1 MKSACLKVLFLFTC
15 FHLSCVT
22 GLAQPNTTFS
32 HEENSQ
38 SVRDFSGM
46 KWRMKMMLP
55 GEGIKRGLHKLPPE
69 DIETLVWNNAEVPG
83 DVYTDLWKAGVIEDP
98 YFGRN
103 SVKAQWV
110 QQYEWWYAYQ
120 FQVTEGVEDQVVD
133 IVFEGVDY
141 SCEVW
146 LNGHYLG
153 KNEGA
158 FSSFSFNVN
167 EYLRISK
174 NDYLK
179 GQNMLIVKLDPAPQ
193 VNAFVAGKKTPWFG
207 DYWRDLA
214 PMGIWRP
221 VKMVRSGKVSFDD
234 VYANNKINEDGS
246 ADVGLE
252 LTVEN
257 TTSETREMNFVVSL
271 EGKNFDSEEINVEF
285 SQAVAPGLQKV
296 KKDIH
301 LENPKLWWPWDLGK
315 PNLYKAK
322 ISLKEGE
329 VNHDFNET
337 TFGIREVTSKWN
349 PGFEKGVDVSFPR
362 STYINGKFHF
372 IRSANWGGP
381 PDIFVGRTSPEEYY
395 ELIKLAK
402 EMNMNNIRIFG
413 WHPPEI
419 PEFYQYA
426 DEMGITIWQDI
437 IPLGTGNI
445 PMEEENIAEIF
456 NEGVKVLKERRNH
469 PSLIMMEGG
478 EEMMFRTR
486 DPHAGRRFLERLGDS
501 LQHYAPLPYVPDSPM
516 TDHVA
521 QEAGFKPKEAL
532 HALRYF
538 YDMGEWLHEDWLQT
552 KTDGFPIVPEFAITS
567 VPSVESLK
575 KFIPDDELWPPG
587 LSWGHHWADLTRLR
601 MQNWDVFGDE
611 KKGSLEEF
619 VNATQDAQ
627 GIIFKNGIEHFR
639 RDKPSLSGISLCHF
653 ITYWP
658 DMKWAI
664 VDNYQKP
671 KRSYYHVQKAYQ
683 PLLVNFEFK
692 KRRWHKE
699 EVFTGSI
706 WVVNDFYK
714 EYKNATINFEIK
726 DDSQK
731 SLFKKS
737 YEVAQIEKNSAK
749 KFFEVSEAVLGKVKE
764 KFYVTLK
771 LQDKDGTQISHND
784 YFFLIGDQQT
794 ATERFNE
801 WKKERLEQENERG
814 HGGYGSY
821 YFFFDELTREN
832 GKDYESGTQTPRARG
847 FEQSNDEN

>member
-1 MKSACLKVLFLFTC
+1 MERIYKNGKIWWSILTIILFGT
-15 FHLSCVT
+15 VAY
-22 GLAQPNTTFS
+22 AQPNTTFS
-32 HEENSQ
+32 QENKEQ

-55 GEGIKRGLHKLPPE
+55 GEGIKRGLHKLPSE
-69 DIETLVWNNAEVPG
+69 DIETLVWNNAQVPG
-83 DVYTDLWKAGVIEDP
+83 DVYTDLWKAGVIDDP

-120 FQVTEGVEDQVVD
+120 FQVKEGVENQVVD
-133 IVFEGVDY
+133 IKFEGVDY

-158 FSSFSFNVN
+158 LSGFSFNVN
-167 EYLRISK
+167 DYLRISEH
-174 NDYLK
+174 DYLK
-179 GQNMLIVKLDPAPQ
+179 GQNMLMVKIDPAPQ

-221 VKMVRSGKVSFDD
+221 VKMVRSGKVRFNDI
-234 VYANNKINEDGS
+234 YANTVINEDGS
-246 ADVGLE
+246 ADVSME

-257 TTSETREMNFVVSL
+257 TNAMAKDMSFEVSL
-271 EGKNFDSEEINVEF
+271 KGKNFESEETKVEF
-285 SQAVAPGLQKV
+285 KHTVAPGLHKV
-296 KKDIH
+296 VKNVH
-301 LENPKLWWPWDLGK
+301 LDNPKLWWPWDLGD
-315 PNLYKAK
+315 PNLYQAS
-322 ISLKEGE
+322 ISLKDGSLWQ
-329 VNHDFNET
+329 DYNET

-349 PGFEKGVDVSFPR
+349 PGFIKDVDVTFPR

-372 IRSANWGGP
+372 IRSACWGGP
-381 PDIFVGRTSPEEYY
+381 VDIFTGRTSKEEYF
-395 ELIKLAK
+395 ELIKMAK

-419 PEFYQYA
+419 PEFYEYA
-426 DEMGITIWQDI
+426 DEMGLTIWQDM

-445 PMEEENIAEIF
+445 PMDEENVAEIF
-456 NEGVKVLKERRNH
+456 NEGVKVIKERRNH

-486 DPHAGRRFLERLGDS
+486 DPKAGRKFLERLGDS
-501 LQHYAPLPYVPDSPM
+501 LQAYAKLPYVPDSPM

-521 QEAGFKPKEAL
+521 QQAGFKPKEAV

-538 YDMGEWLHEDWLQT
+538 YDMGEWLHEDWYQT
-552 KTDGFPIVPEFAITS
+552 KADGYPIVPEFAITS

-575 KFIPDDELWPPG
+575 KFIPEDEMWPPG

-601 MQNWDVFGDE
+601 MQNWDVFGSE
-611 KKGSLEEF
+611 MKGSLEEF

-627 GIIFKNGIEHFR
+627 GIIFQNGIEHFR
-639 RDKPSLSGISLCHF
+639 RDKPSLSAIALCHY
-653 ITYWP
+653 ITYGP

-671 KRSYYHVQKAYQ
+671 KNSYYYVQKAYQ
-683 PLLVNFEFK
+683 PLLVNFEFE
-692 KRRWHKE
+692 KRRWHTDE
-699 EVFTGSI
+699 PFVGNI
-706 WVVNDFYK
+706 WVINDFYK
-714 EYKNATINFEIK
+714 SFEDCKIRFK
-726 DDSQK
+726 VSNDEK
-731 SLFKKS
+731 KTLFKKT
-737 YEVAQIEKNSAK
+737 YDVAAIDENSANE
-749 KFFEVSEAVLGKVKE
+749 FFSINEDVLGKVKE
-764 KFYVTLK
+764 KFYVELE
-771 LQDKDGTQISHND
+771 LLDKDGKQISHND
-784 YFFLIGDQQT
+784 YFFLIGDQAK
-794 ATERFNE
+794 ATERFQE
-801 WKKERLEQENERG
+801 WKEERLKMENGNG

-821 YFFFDELTREN
+821 YFFFDEFTREN
-832 GKDYESGTQTPRARG
+832 GKDYDSGIQRPTAIG
-847 FEQSNDEN
+847 FD